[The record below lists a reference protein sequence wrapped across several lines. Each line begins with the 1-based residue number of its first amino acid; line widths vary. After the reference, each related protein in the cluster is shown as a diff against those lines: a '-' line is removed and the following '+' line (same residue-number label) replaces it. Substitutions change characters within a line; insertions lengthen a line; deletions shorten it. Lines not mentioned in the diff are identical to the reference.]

1 MNRSRYRVTK
11 TTRNSSCVLTEIP
24 APRDTRAPQHQR
36 PQKPDHR
43 SHTRIRKPPGNGQSG
58 IARDAE
64 QKENTTHEHMMRK
77 NKCETNKL
85 SQVLR
90 IRKFHIYNTKFL
102 AENQRSM
109 PLQTKQLRLLLWP
122 RGAKQCQFQCFAI
135 EECASCSRSL
145 VQWSTAIC
153 RLIQR
158 NNNKKNS
165 DANEHSRLRR
175 IHSFNSPDAFLAT
188 RSRSNSTIMLKTC
201 DMSPHR
207 RNMFIDMACIGRS
220 TKKRGGKLRSPFSFH
235 QNNAKGHGPWKSKNR
250 VIGFLPQ

>member
-1 MNRSRYRVTK
+1 MPSRKRT
-11 TTRNSSCVLTEIP
+11 
-24 APRDTRAPQHQR
+24 Q
-36 PQKPDHR
+36 
-43 SHTRIRKPPGNGQSG
+43 
-58 IARDAE
+58 
-64 QKENTTHEHMMRK
+64 HMMRK
-77 NKCETNKL
+77 TKCENNKL
-85 SQVLR
+85 SHFLR
-90 IRKFHIYNTKFL
+90 IQKFHIYNTKFL

-122 RGAKQCQFQCFAI
+122 RGAKQRQFQCFTI

-158 NNNKKNS
+158 NQQQQKTAQS
-165 DANEHSRLRR
+165 HLRR

-207 RNMFIDMACIGRS
+207 RNMFIDMACTSIGRS
-220 TKKRGGKLRSPFSFH
+220 TNEEANFALLLI
-235 QNNAKGHGPWKSKNR
+235 NIAIALAKPTVPLLEPGH
-250 VIGFLPQ
+250 GFLPQ

>member
-1 MNRSRYRVTK
+1 MPSRKRT
-11 TTRNSSCVLTEIP
+11 
-24 APRDTRAPQHQR
+24 Q
-36 PQKPDHR
+36 
-43 SHTRIRKPPGNGQSG
+43 
-58 IARDAE
+58 
-64 QKENTTHEHMMRK
+64 HMMRK

-158 NNNKKNS
+158 NNNNNNKNS
-165 DANEHSRLRR
+165 DANEHSHLRR

-220 TKKRGGKLRSPFSFH
+220 TKRGGKLRSPSFICR
-235 QNNAKGHGPWKSKNR
+235 SKM
-250 VIGFLPQ
+250 FLSNLV